1 VNLLI
6 DDHYKWDSTFHMLVA
21 ACELMVC
28 LDEKGKLKERK
39 WEERMLKERK

>member
-1 VNLLI
+1 VIGINKKEEI
-6 DDHYKWDSTFHMLVA
+6 F
-21 ACELMVC
+21 MVC